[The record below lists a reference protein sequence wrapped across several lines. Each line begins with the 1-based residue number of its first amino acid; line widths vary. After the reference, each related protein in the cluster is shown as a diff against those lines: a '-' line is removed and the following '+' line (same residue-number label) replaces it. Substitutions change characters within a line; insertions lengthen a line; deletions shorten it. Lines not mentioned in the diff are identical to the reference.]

1 MADVASPVVD
11 EKPCFG
17 ANPQIFKLG
26 LGKQH
31 ILAHDIGQGSQ
42 CRNEP
47 TCRCEGLD
55 LHFWRKMCKNC
66 GCRMDEHDVV
76 LPNEYDHAQIVIGRL
91 FGAREH
97 FEKVLTKPGM
107 FKPNDR
113 NDTKENNMMSTR
125 SQPTAVY
132 NYKMTSSDSE
142 SEKEGP
148 TIKKENV
155 KYAWA
160 PLPDK
165 DLVSRYMKCLPE
177 DERPLVGS
185 KGEQNR
191 KSRLQFQ
198 LPLYD
203 CNVEDARFV
212 EEKDVKTLQNFV
224 ENVRNNVIGVGR
236 VVEIGKDSDNYGN
249 NEDGN
254 DFEKSMNAALKGL
267 KVGETDCK
275 DCSEIMKNGEIGV
288 ECHHHTKTD
297 TYHPNCFRCETC
309 RQLLVDNI
317 YFFYKNKYYCGRHY
331 ADQLYPRCAGC
342 DELIF
347 ANEYTFAEEK
357 SWHFDHFACYK
368 CDFKLGGSRYMTRD
382 DNPFCLDCYLKHF
395 AKTCDTC
402 QSKIGPDEKRLNYND
417 THWHA
422 EERCFQCVQCKM
434 NLIGKKF
441 MLKNHKL
448 LCSSQCKAN
457 YNSAHPNDQL

>member
-42 CRNEP
+42 CRNGP
-47 TCRCEGLD
+47 TCRCNGLD

-76 LPNEYDHAQIVIGRL
+76 LPNEFDHAQIVIGRL

-107 FKPNDR
+107 YKPSDQS
-113 NDTKENNMMSTR
+113 DSKESNMMSRR

-132 NYKMTSSDSE
+132 NYNMASSDSE
-142 SEKEGP
+142 SERGGS
-148 TIKKENV
+148 KKENV
-155 KYAWA
+155 QYAWA

-236 VVEIGKDSDNYGN
+236 VVEIGRDSDSGGE
-249 NEDGN
+249 NED
-254 DFEKSMNAALKGL
+254 DFEKSMTAALKGL
-267 KVGETDCK
+267 KLGETECK
-275 DCSEIMKNGEIGV
+275 DCSEAMKTGEIGV
-288 ECHHHTKTD
+288 QCKHHMTADH
-297 TYHPNCFRCETC
+297 YHPNCFRCDTC

-357 SWHFDHFACYK
+357 SWHFDHFACFK

-382 DNPFCLDCYLKHF
+382 ENPFCLECYLKHF

-402 QSKIGPDEKRLNYND
+402 QHKIGPDEKRLNYNE

-422 EERCFQCVQCKM
+422 EERCFQCIQCKM

-457 YNSAHPNDQL
+457 YNSAHPEDQL

>member
-1 MADVASPVVD
+1 MADVASPVID

-42 CRNEP
+42 CRNSA

-97 FEKVLTKPGM
+97 FEKVLPRPGM
-107 FKPNDR
+107 IRPPGND
-113 NDTKENNMMSTR
+113 NSENNSTSR
-125 SQPTAVY
+125 SNQPTAVY
-132 NYKMTSSDSE
+132 NFKMGGKDD
-142 SEKEGP
+142 KQDN
-148 TIKKENV
+148 KENIQ
-155 KYAWA
+155 YSWA
-160 PLPDK
+160 PCPDK
-165 DLVSRYMKCLPE
+165 NLVSRYMQSLPE
-177 DERPLVGS
+177 DERPIVGS
-185 KGEQNR
+185 KGEQVR

-236 VVEIGKDSDNYGN
+236 VVEIGSNV
-249 NEDGN
+249 NEEAE
-254 DFEKSMNAALKGL
+254 DFETTMTRALKGL
-267 KVGETDCK
+267 NIDETECK
-275 DCSEIMKNGEIGV
+275 DCAKTLKSGDIGV
-288 ECHHHTKTD
+288 ECCHQSRLD

-382 DNPFCLDCYLKHF
+382 DNPYCLDCYLKHF
-395 AKTCDTC
+395 AKTCGTC
-402 QSKIGPDEKRLNYND
+402 QCKIGPDEKRLNYNENY
-417 THWHA
+417 WHA
-422 EERCFQCVQCKM
+422 EEKCFQCVQCNA

-441 MLKNHKL
+441 MLKSNKL

-457 YNSAHPNDQL
+457 YNNEHPNEPL

>member
-1 MADVASPVVD
+1 MTDIASPVVD

-17 ANPQIFKLG
+17 ANPEIFKLG
-26 LGKQH
+26 LGRQH
-31 ILAHDIGQGSQ
+31 TLCHEIGQGSR
-42 CRNEP
+42 CRNESD
-47 TCRCEGLD
+47 CRCEGLD

-76 LPNEYDHAQIVIGRL
+76 LPNEFDHAQIVIGRL
-91 FGAREH
+91 LVARDH
-97 FEKVLTKPGM
+97 FEKVMPKPGM
-107 FKPNDR
+107 LR
-113 NDTKENNMMSTR
+113 R
-125 SQPTAVY
+125 SEDEDIERRSREKPTAVY
-132 NYKMTSSDSE
+132 NFKMNGGVKGND
-142 SEKEGP
+142 
-148 TIKKENV
+148 KENV
-155 KYAWA
+155 QYAWA

-177 DERPLVGS
+177 EERPVMGS
-185 KGEQNR
+185 IGEQNR
-191 KSRLQFQ
+191 KSRLQYQ

-212 EEKDVKTLQNFV
+212 EQKDVKTLQSFV
-224 ENVRNNVIGVGR
+224 ENVKNNVIGVGK
-236 VVEIGKDSDNYGN
+236 VVEIGKNQENGDS
-249 NEDGN
+249 
-254 DFEKSMNAALKGL
+254 FEKSMTNAMRGL
-267 KVGETDCK
+267 KIGETECK
-275 DCSEIMKNGEIGV
+275 DCCKKMENGDIGV
-288 ECHHHTKTD
+288 ECSHHSNIQD

-309 RQLLVDNI
+309 KQLLVDNI

-382 DNPFCLDCYLKHF
+382 ENPFCLECYLKYY
-395 AKTCDTC
+395 AKTCGSC
-402 QSKIGPDEKRLNYND
+402 QQKIGPDEKRLNYNE

-422 EERCFQCVQCKM
+422 EEKCFHCVQCSQ

-441 MLKNHKL
+441 MFKNHKL
-448 LCSSQCKAN
+448 LCSSQCKAA
-457 YNSAHPNDQL
+457 YNSANPNNQV